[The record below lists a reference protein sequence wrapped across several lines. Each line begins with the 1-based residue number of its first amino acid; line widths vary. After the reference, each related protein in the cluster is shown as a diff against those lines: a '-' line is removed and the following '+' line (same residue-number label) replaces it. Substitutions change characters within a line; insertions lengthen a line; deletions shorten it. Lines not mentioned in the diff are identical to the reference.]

1 MSYTD
6 VVHKEL
12 ELQRELLVVTR
23 ANAKAA
29 REAELKN
36 CIWKLMRETMVINEE
51 IKKFKSGG
59 KGVRGHVDSTS
70 FSCVST
76 LQLQRVPTITNL
88 PISSSDHAGSNP
100 PLMVPLIS

>member
-1 MSYTD
+1 
-6 VVHKEL
+6 
-12 ELQRELLVVTR
+12 LQRELLVVTR
-23 ANAKAA
+23 AKAA

-76 LQLQRVPTITNL
+76 LQLQRVPAITNL